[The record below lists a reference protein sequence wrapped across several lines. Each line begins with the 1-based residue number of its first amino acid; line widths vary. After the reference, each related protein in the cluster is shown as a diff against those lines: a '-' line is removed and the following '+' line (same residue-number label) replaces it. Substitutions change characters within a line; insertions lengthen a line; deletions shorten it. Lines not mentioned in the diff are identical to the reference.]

1 MHRLAIA
8 PVRRM
13 TRSVLPLQASLPLA
27 LGLLLRLWFVHH
39 NPDLSGD
46 PLLYGAI
53 ARNLLEHG
61 VYGFTAGVPTLIRL
75 PGYPLFLAAC
85 FRVFGLSSGVEH
97 YYPVLYLQVAFDLLG
112 CWALA
117 RLAAR
122 LAPAPL
128 QTRAARA
135 TLWLAALCPF
145 TACYTAA
152 PLTET
157 LELLSISTA
166 LLCFA
171 RALGIGNATSP
182 ASKSRVTLSSSQ
194 PSVVSS
200 VLQASVVS
208 SSSQAGVTSSSPQ
221 LSDTSS
227 APQPSVTLS
236 GVPEENVVEGPAFL
250 PSMQAWWF
258 VASALAWIAAA
269 LLRPDGALLGVVL
282 CPAFVLYSGR
292 SWKHAL
298 RPAALS
304 ALISLLAFVPW
315 TLRNWHTFHVF
326 EPLAPRYATDPG
338 ESVNPGFQRWTK
350 TVCVDLACTS
360 EVYWAANDDP
370 ISLDELPSRAFDSGE
385 QLRATADL
393 LADYNRGTTVTPAI
407 DARFGALANQR
418 IADHPLRYYVTL
430 PLLRLADMWFRP
442 RVELFNID
450 LRWWR
455 YGPEGPDTILAWG
468 YAVLNVLYLALAVVG
483 AMRRPPLLGVLT
495 AFILLRCALLWTIE
509 APEPRYTLEC
519 FPMVFVLGGIALA
532 GWRRSTTSM

>member
-1 MHRLAIA
+1 M
-8 PVRRM
+8 
-13 TRSVLPLQASLPLA
+13 SGLQIGLPLA

-39 NPDLSGD
+39 NPDLTGD

-85 FRVFGLSSGVEH
+85 FRVFGLSSDVAH
-97 YYPVLYLQVAFDLLG
+97 YYPVLYLQVALDLLG
-112 CWALA
+112 CWILA
-117 RLAAR
+117 CLAAQ
-122 LAPAPL
+122 LAPPAL
-128 QTRAARA
+128 RVRAARA

-171 RALGIGNATSP
+171 RALGIGDAVSL

-194 PSVVSS
+194 SRVIP
-200 VLQASVVS
+200 
-208 SSSQAGVTSSSPQ
+208 SSPQ
-221 LSDTSS
+221 PGIDLSS
-227 APQPSVTLS
+227 PQPGVALNIPQASIIQSTPQPGVILS
-236 GVPEENVVEGPAFL
+236 EVEGPAFL
-250 PSMQAWWF
+250 SPLQTWWF
-258 VASALAWIAAA
+258 AASVLTWIAAA
-269 LLRPDGALLGVVL
+269 MLRPDGALLGVVL
-282 CPAFVLYSGR
+282 CPALVLYSGKYWQR
-292 SWKHAL
+292 SL
-298 RPAALS
+298 RLAALG
-304 ALISLLAFVPW
+304 ALASLLAFAPW
-315 TLRNWHTFHVF
+315 ALRNWHTFHVF

-338 ESVNPGFQRWTK
+338 ESINPGFQRWTK

-370 ISLDELPSRAFDSGE
+370 IGIDELPSRAFDSGE

-393 LADYNRGTTVTPAI
+393 LADYNRGTTITPAI
-407 DARFGALANQR
+407 DERFGALADRR

-430 PLLRLADMWFRP
+430 PLLRLADMWFHP

-468 YAVLNVLYLALAVVG
+468 YAVLNVLYLALAVAG
-483 AMRRPPLLGVLT
+483 AMRRPPLLGMFA
-495 AFILLRCALLWTIE
+495 AFVLLRCALLWTIE

-519 FPMVFVLGGIALA
+519 FPIVFVLGGLALA
-532 GWRRSTTSM
+532 GWRRPIASK

>member
-1 MHRLAIA
+1 M
-8 PVRRM
+8 
-13 TRSVLPLQASLPLA
+13 SPLWASLPLA

-61 VYGFTAGVPTLIRL
+61 MYGFTTGVPTLIRL

-85 FRVFGLSSGVEH
+85 FRVFGLSSGVAH
-97 YYPVLYLQVAFDLLG
+97 YYPVLYIQVGLDLLG
-112 CWALA
+112 CWVLA

-122 LAPAPL
+122 LAPAAL
-128 QTRAARA
+128 RAQAARA

-157 LELLSISTA
+157 LELLSISIA

-171 RALGIGNATSP
+171 RALGIGEAEIQ
-182 ASKSRVTLSSSQ
+182 ASQISRLSQARTRVT
-194 PSVVSS
+194 VGGVSARS
-200 VLQASVVS
+200 AVEKPAFQL
-208 SSSQAGVTSSSPQ
+208 SSPQ
-221 LSDTSS
+221 SYGWL
-227 APQPSVTLS
+227 A
-236 GVPEENVVEGPAFL
+236 
-250 PSMQAWWF
+250 
-258 VASALAWIAAA
+258 ASALAWIAAA

-282 CPAFVLYSGR
+282 CPALVLYSGKYR
-292 SWKHAL
+292 KRAL
-298 RPAALS
+298 RLAALS
-304 ALISLLAFVPW
+304 ALASMLAFAPW

-370 ISLDELPSRAFDSGE
+370 IGIDELPSRAFDSGE

-407 DARFGALANQR
+407 DARFGALADER
-418 IADHPLRYYVTL
+418 IAAHPLRYYVTL

-468 YAVLNVLYLALAVVG
+468 YAVLNVLYLGLAVAG
-483 AMRRPPLLGVLT
+483 AMRRPPLLGVFA

-519 FPMVFVLGGIALA
+519 FPIVFVLSGLALA
-532 GWRRSTTSM
+532 GWRRSTTSE

>member
-1 MHRLAIA
+1 MQDIVVTSFSGSRS
-8 PVRRM
+8 RM
-13 TRSVLPLQASLPLA
+13 FPTALPLI

-39 NPDLSGD
+39 NPDLTGD

-61 VYGFTAGVPTLIRL
+61 MYGFTAGVPTLIRL

-85 FRVFGLSSGVEH
+85 FRVFGIEH
-97 YYPVLYLQVAFDLLG
+97 YYPVLYLQVGLDLFG
-112 CWALA
+112 CWVLA

-122 LAPAPL
+122 LAPPAL
-128 QTRAARA
+128 RGRAART

-166 LLCFA
+166 LLCFT
-171 RALGIGNATSP
+171 RALGIGEAVLP
-182 ASKSRVTLSSSQ
+182 LSITQ
-194 PSVVSS
+194 K
-200 VLQASVVS
+200 
-208 SSSQAGVTSSSPQ
+208 AGVI
-221 LSDTSS
+221 LSEAS
-227 APQPSVTLS
+227 AGSA
-236 GVPEENVVEGPAFL
+236 VEGPAFRS
-250 PSMQAWWF
+250 SMQIGWF
-258 VASALAWIAAA
+258 AASASAWIAAA
-269 LLRPDGALLGVVL
+269 LLRPDGALLGVIL
-282 CPAFVLYSGR
+282 CPALVLYSG
-292 SWKHAL
+292 KHRQRQL
-298 RPAALS
+298 RLAAFS
-304 ALISLLAFVPW
+304 ALASLLAFAPW

-360 EVYWAANDDP
+360 EVYWAANDDL
-370 ISLDELPSRAFDSGE
+370 IGINELPSRAFDSGE

-407 DARFGALANQR
+407 DERFGVLADQR

-468 YAVLNVLYLALAVVG
+468 YAVLNVLYLALAVAG
-483 AMRRPPLLGVLT
+483 AMRKPPLLGVFA

-519 FPMVFVLGGIALA
+519 FPIVFVLGGIALA
-532 GWRRSTTSM
+532 GWRRSTVSK

>member
-1 MHRLAIA
+1 MSGLQIG
-8 PVRRM
+8 
-13 TRSVLPLQASLPLA
+13 LPIA
-27 LGLLLRLWFVHH
+27 LGFLLRLWFVHH
-39 NPDLSGD
+39 NPDLTGD

-85 FRVFGLSSGVEH
+85 FRVFGLSSVVAD
-97 YYPVLYLQVAFDLLG
+97 YYPVLYLQVGLDLLG
-112 CWALA
+112 CWVLA

-122 LAPAPL
+122 LAPPAL
-128 QTRAARA
+128 RARTARA

-171 RALGIGNATSP
+171 RALGIGEA
-182 ASKSRVTLSSSQ
+182 ASETWK
-194 PSVVSS
+194 SS
-200 VLQASVVS
+200 VNLSV
-208 SSSQAGVTSSSPQ
+208 
-221 LSDTSS
+221 
-227 APQPSVTLS
+227 PQPSVILS
-236 GVPEENVVEGPAFL
+236 GASAGSVVEGPAFR
-250 PSMQAWWF
+250 PSIQTRWF
-258 VASALAWIAAA
+258 AASAVAWIIAA

-282 CPAFVLYSGR
+282 CPALVLYSGKP
-292 SWKHAL
+292 WKRPL
-298 RPAALS
+298 RLAALG
-304 ALISLLAFVPW
+304 ALASLLAFAPW
-315 TLRNWHTFHVF
+315 ALRNWHTFHVF

-338 ESVNPGFQRWTK
+338 ESINPGFQRWTK

-360 EVYWAANDDP
+360 EVYWAADDDP
-370 ISLDELPSRAFDSGE
+370 IGMDELPSRAFDSGE
-385 QLRATADL
+385 QLRTTADL
-393 LADYNRGTTVTPAI
+393 LADYNRGTTITPAI
-407 DARFGALANQR
+407 DERFGVLADRR

-483 AMRRPPLLGVLT
+483 ATRRPPLLGVFAALV
-495 AFILLRCALLWTIE
+495 LLRCALLWTIE

-519 FPMVFVLGGIALA
+519 FPIVFVLGGIALA
-532 GWRRSTTSM
+532 GWRRSTASK